1 MPSPNDN
8 TRSFVHQKAI
18 VFSIMLVMFLAAMDT
33 MITSTILPAVLS
45 DLGGLD
51 LYPWITTAF
60 MLSSIIVTPIYGK
73 LSDIYGHKLFILIA
87 IFLFLS
93 ASALCPL
100 AQSMRQ
106 FIFFRALQGLGAGGL
121 MTMSFV
127 MFGIL
132 FPPEKRGR
140 MQGLLSSVWGLASI
154 VGPILG
160 SFFTSQLTWHWAFYV
175 NIPFGFGAAY
185 IIMTLLKKK
194 EVLEKNRQID
204 YGGAFIF
211 TAGACA
217 LLYGLSVINQSDH
230 RFLHWA
236 IILSAISVLT
246 FFLFYER
253 KHPEAI
259 FPIDIFKRKVIIIP
273 ALVSLIAGVI
283 MFSTINFVPILVQ
296 GVMRLETSDIGFAIV
311 AMAIGWS
318 GGSVTSGRML
328 NRFGFLKLIVA
339 GCSAMAMGL
348 AGLFFFKADFG
359 IGYLMVSLFS
369 LGTGMGF
376 VSTCTLIAI
385 QSAVPLHSL
394 GVATSGIQL
403 MRSFGGTIG
412 LSLLGGLQVGIFK
425 AEMAANVKHAAS
437 PDLTN
442 LIQKPHLILDH
453 IARANIPESALN
465 AVSEFLFHSMH
476 IVFLVSLAIAILN
489 LALAWFTSGKK
500 PSELAKTGLTN
511 G

>member
-1 MPSPNDN
+1 MPSTNN
-8 TRSFVHQKAI
+8 TSSFAHQKVI

-87 IFLFLS
+87 IFLFLT
-93 ASALCPL
+93 ASALCGI
-100 AQSMRQ
+100 AQSMPQ

-127 MFGIL
+127 MFGVL

-154 VGPILG
+154 VGPVLG
-160 SFFTSQLTWHWAFYV
+160 SFFTSQLSWHWAFYV
-175 NIPFGFGAAY
+175 NIPFGLWAAY
-185 IIMTLLKKK
+185 IIMTMLAKK
-194 EVLEKNRQID
+194 EVLEKSRQID
-204 YGGAFIF
+204 YAGVFIF

-217 LLYGLSVINQSDH
+217 LLYGLSVIKQDNN
-230 RFLHWA
+230 RILHWG
-236 IILSAISVLT
+236 IIGLAFLILV
-246 FFLFYER
+246 FFLNYEKR
-253 KHPEAI
+253 HSAAI
-259 FPIDIFKRKVIIIP
+259 FPVDIFKHKVIIIP
-273 ALVSLIAGVI
+273 ALIGLIAGLV

-296 GVMRLETSDIGFAIV
+296 GVLGLDAKDIGFVIV

-318 GGSVTSGRML
+318 GGSIVSGRML
-328 NRFGFLKLIVA
+328 NNFGFLKLIVA
-339 GCSAMAMGL
+339 GCTAMIVGL
-348 AGLFFFKADFG
+348 AGLFFFKAGYG
-359 IGYLMVSLFS
+359 IVYLMACLFP
-369 LGTGMGF
+369 LGIGMGF

-385 QSAVPLHSL
+385 QSAVPLHNL
-394 GVATSGIQL
+394 GAATSGIQL

-412 LSLLGGLQVGIFK
+412 LSLLGGIQIGIFK
-425 AEMAANVKHAAS
+425 VQMTANLKPPIS
-437 PDLTN
+437 PDLTE

-453 IARANIPESALN
+453 IARANISESALKT
-465 AVSEFLFHSMH
+465 VSQFLFHSIH
-476 IVFLVSLAIAILN
+476 IVFLVALAIAVFNWVLGW
-489 LALAWFTSGKK
+489 LTSNKK
-500 PSELAKTGLTN
+500 PAELAKSGLK
-511 G
+511 